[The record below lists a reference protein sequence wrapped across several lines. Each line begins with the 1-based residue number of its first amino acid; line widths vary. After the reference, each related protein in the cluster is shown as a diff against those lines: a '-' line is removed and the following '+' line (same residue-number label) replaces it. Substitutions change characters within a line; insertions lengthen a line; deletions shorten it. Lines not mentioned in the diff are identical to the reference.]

1 MPPNTPMIEETSLTR
16 IEEMM
21 LEYRNKIKTSVTKGE
36 KKEMLKKLKNLEKHW
51 NNINDKHIN
60 GKKYPDRL
68 YHSDD
73 KPMDKKAILKLID
86 SIGSEHT
93 IEQVTFPCDKEILDL
108 SGVSPGKNRFEG

>member
-21 LEYRNKIKTSVTKGE
+21 LEYRNKIKTSVTKVE

-60 GKKYPDRL
+60 GKKYPERI

-73 KPMDKKAILKLID
+73 KPMDKKTIFKLID
-86 SIGSEHT
+86 SVDSAYFNH
-93 IEQVTFPCDKEILDL
+93 DNSLDTNDFSREMRL
-108 SGVSPGKNRFEG
+108 YRPDVKFEG

>member
-1 MPPNTPMIEETSLTR
+1 MPPNTPLIEETSLTK

-21 LEYRNKIKTSVTKGE
+21 LEFRDKIKSSVTKGE

-60 GKKYPDRL
+60 GKKYPERM

-73 KPMDKKAILKLID
+73 KPMDKKSIFKLID
-86 SIGSEHT
+86 SVDSEQYNHNNSLST
-93 IEQVTFPCDKEILDL
+93 LDFGYERSL
-108 SGVSPGKNRFEG
+108 YRPDVKFEG

>member
-1 MPPNTPMIEETSLTR
+1 MPPNTPLIEETSLTK

-21 LEYRNKIKTSVTKGE
+21 LEFRDKIKSSGTKVE

-60 GKKYPDRL
+60 GKKYPERM

-73 KPMDKKAILKLID
+73 KPMDKKEIFKLID
-86 SIGSEHT
+86 LVDDVDPEGADEMGHLHCYVDLGI
-93 IEQVTFPCDKEILDL
+93 DL
-108 SGVSPGKNRFEG
+108 SGVFVNN

>member
-1 MPPNTPMIEETSLTR
+1 MLPNTPMIVETSLTK

-21 LEYRNKIKTSVTKGE
+21 LEYRDKIKTSVTKTE

-60 GKKYPDRL
+60 GKKYPERM

-73 KPMDKKAILKLID
+73 NPMDKKSILKLIEEGYPED
-86 SIGSEHT
+86 RWRGRTVTITDPYSE
-93 IEQVTFPCDKEILDL
+93 EFKLYRPDK
-108 SGVSPGKNRFEG
+108 FEG

>member
-60 GKKYPDRL
+60 GKHYPERM
-68 YHSDD
+68 YHSDT
-73 KPMDKKAILKLID
+73 KTMDKKEIFKLID
-86 SIGSEHT
+86 SVEDDSLPVEM
-93 IEQVTFPCDKEILDL
+93 EMRMDKGIDL
-108 SGVSPGKNRFEG
+108 SGVSPGKDRFEG